1 MKRTINNHSQI
12 INLNVSSVGCAP
24 CKNAA
29 TNMQQK
35 IEKKKINEIK
45 IKKIKEIINS
55 IFESSKSGS

>member
-1 MKRTINNHSQI
+1 MKRTINNQSQF
-12 INLNVSSVGCAP
+12 INLNVSSVGCTP

-35 IEKKKINEIK
+35 IEKKKVNEIK

-55 IFESSKSGS
+55 MFESSKSGS

>member
-1 MKRTINNHSQI
+1 MKRAINNHNQT

-29 TNMQQK
+29 LNMQQK
-35 IEKKKINEIK
+35 ISKNNTNEIK

-55 IFESSKSGS
+55 MFESSKDGS